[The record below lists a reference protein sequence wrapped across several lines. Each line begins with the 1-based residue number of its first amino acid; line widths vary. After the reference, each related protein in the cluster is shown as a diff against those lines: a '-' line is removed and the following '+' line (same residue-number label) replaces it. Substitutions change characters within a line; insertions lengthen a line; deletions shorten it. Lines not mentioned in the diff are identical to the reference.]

1 MALKKFVSICD
12 KLSQFEVDTHVTSL
26 SEVSVFTLQVRR
38 DRVQAFQFR
47 ALLDLPQISH
57 ESGKALQDHQNALQ
71 ASIRAFEHCGL
82 PVTTWGGMFVFFCS
96 IKLSKNTLSLWE
108 QSLGDKTAIPE
119 WQMMDDFLTE
129 RFRTLEAVENTT
141 AMAISVP
148 TSKPPRN
155 PIPATRKATTFEAK
169 VTTKP
174 KSCDLC
180 MKENHP
186 VRRCPRFLQMTVPE
200 RVAYIKKKSLCLN
213 CFARGHQVK
222 DCPSQHNCFTC
233 KGRHNTL
240 LHKDAR
246 PENNPTSVPAQP
258 SSHNIVRTYFTS
270 EARSSRDK
278 LLGTAIVDF
287 WQKGTTYASRAL
299 LDPASEANFISERM
313 FRLMKLP
320 FQTVRAEVT
329 GINGKVNRTLKV
341 CHISIRSSHGPP
353 VQIEIEAFVLSQVAD
368 DLPSCTIA
376 QATLEGMPNIPLADP
391 SFRLKAKIDLLLG
404 IDVIP
409 AVTLSGIQ
417 TEVCGSLMAQETRF
431 GWVIS
436 GPLQGVPVSSCAAF
450 TTRVA
455 VSREEGLETLL
466 TRFWEVED
474 LPGKPVG
481 DSDSVCEVNFQKTTR
496 RDVSG
501 RYTVSLP
508 FRDPTNINLGH
519 SRPGALAQ
527 FLKNESRLLK
537 NIPAKTEYDAVIQEY
552 LDLGHMRQVPFD
564 GTNNNFYLPHHAVFK
579 PDSTTTKVRVVFN
592 ASSKST
598 NGVSLNDILYPG
610 PVLQSDLTTQILK
623 WRFFRVV
630 FNADITKM
638 YRQIMVDPIH
648 TPFQRILFRNKE
660 GQLGDYE
667 LNTVTF
673 GINCA
678 PFLAI
683 RVLQQLASDVQSKFP
698 LASDIIK
705 SYMYVDDV
713 LAGAHNETT
722 AIAMVNELQDALGSA
737 GFPLRKWTSN
747 VKSVLSCIPKSHLLN
762 ADFLDI
768 EEASTAKTLG
778 IRWKATTDEFYFVIS
793 PQDVKPAYTK
803 REVLGQIAKLFD
815 PAGWLAPFAIQA
827 KVFMQELWLQEL
839 GWDDQLPSELH
850 HRWQD
855 FTKSYSF
862 LDQIRIPRWV
872 LHDPNSDIQF
882 HYSTVVLSWLNKPP
896 CTWTTFVANRVAKIV
911 TATNDAPW
919 NHVSS
924 ENNPADLPSRGLSAQ
939 ELVHK
944 DLWWHGPPWL
954 REPQESWQRATPL
967 PLDTALEKRV
977 VKVHVAIA
985 KPANE
990 ILSRFSNLARA
1001 LRVIAY
1007 VIRFGRRCRKLPNDY
1022 SGEVTSSEINQVL
1035 QALIRV
1041 TQRDYF
1047 PTEHRCL
1054 QQKKS
1059 LPTSSTI
1066 LNLNPFIDVSGV
1078 IRACGRVQQAAALSY
1093 DERNPILLPV
1103 VSPLSRLLVLFT
1115 HQISLHGGSQ
1125 LVVRLIR
1132 QRYWI
1137 PRLRN
1142 LVKSVV
1148 NSCKVCV
1155 IYKRRLQSQLIGTL
1169 PTQRT
1174 TFARP
1179 FTTTGI
1185 DFAGPFD
1192 IKSFTGRACRI
1203 SKGYVCVFVCFSTKA
1218 IHLEATSDLSTEAFL
1233 AAFARFV
1240 SRRGCPQQVQSD
1252 NGKNFVGASR
1262 VLEKD
1267 FLSSTQQKIL
1277 SHYSHQNLS
1286 WHFIP
1291 PGAPHMGGLWEAGVK
1306 SFKTLFYKATCNQ
1319 RYTFEEFSTLLAKV
1333 EACLNS
1339 RPISPMSEDPTDSLA
1354 LTPGHFLIGGPLL
1367 SVTEPE
1373 IKDQVPSIIN
1383 RWQRLKAV
1391 SQHFCTRWKDEYL
1404 KELHKRNKW
1413 RFNSKNLEVG
1423 DLVVLKD
1430 DNLPFNEWRLGRI
1443 HQTHPGSDG
1452 NVRVVELL
1460 TARGIVKRP
1469 VANFLI
1475 FVNLDPVSMAPRP
1488 RSVQASKEERRCSRG
1503 TESFR
1508 CRVCRGTHP
1517 LNRCRRFLRLN
1528 VEKRMRAVL
1537 ANKYCANCL
1546 AHQHSGGSC
1555 LSGDKCRICEG
1566 DHHTL
1571 LHFHEQPRRRTPS
1584 SVVRRVT
1591 PESSRRRVAPTPASD
1606 PKLTLTTLL
1615 QHRNPHLM
1623 PTAMVRIETEG
1634 KTFDVKALVD
1644 PCSAVSSMATSLAT
1658 AFKLTAV
1665 NIGAEKAVAAVIRS
1679 PISEGWRLEA
1689 ILKVVDGLCCRTPSA
1704 PVDPQIAKKFEGIVL
1719 ADETFYRPSSV
1730 SLVLGADVITE
1741 VMLEGSLPGV
1751 GGRPIAMRTVCGWTL
1766 SGACH

>member
-1 MALKKFVSICD
+1 
-12 KLSQFEVDTHVTSL
+12 
-26 SEVSVFTLQVRR
+26 
-38 DRVQAFQFR
+38 
-47 ALLDLPQISH
+47 
-57 ESGKALQDHQNALQ
+57 
-71 ASIRAFEHCGL
+71 
-82 PVTTWGGMFVFFCS
+82 
-96 IKLSKNTLSLWE
+96 
-108 QSLGDKTAIPE
+108 
-119 WQMMDDFLTE
+119 
-129 RFRTLEAVENTT
+129 
-141 AMAISVP
+141 
-148 TSKPPRN
+148 
-155 PIPATRKATTFEAK
+155 
-169 VTTKP
+169 
-174 KSCDLC
+174 
-180 MKENHP
+180 
-186 VRRCPRFLQMTVPE
+186 
-200 RVAYIKKKSLCLN
+200 
-213 CFARGHQVK
+213 
-222 DCPSQHNCFTC
+222 
-233 KGRHNTL
+233 
-240 LHKDAR
+240 
-246 PENNPTSVPAQP
+246 
-258 SSHNIVRTYFTS
+258 
-270 EARSSRDK
+270 
-278 LLGTAIVDF
+278 
-287 WQKGTTYASRAL
+287 
-299 LDPASEANFISERM
+299 
-313 FRLMKLP
+313 
-320 FQTVRAEVT
+320 
-329 GINGKVNRTLKV
+329 
-341 CHISIRSSHGPP
+341 
-353 VQIEIEAFVLSQVAD
+353 
-368 DLPSCTIA
+368 
-376 QATLEGMPNIPLADP
+376 
-391 SFRLKAKIDLLLG
+391 
-404 IDVIP
+404 
-409 AVTLSGIQ
+409 
-417 TEVCGSLMAQETRF
+417 
-431 GWVIS
+431 
-436 GPLQGVPVSSCAAF
+436 
-450 TTRVA
+450 
-455 VSREEGLETLL
+455 
-466 TRFWEVED
+466 
-474 LPGKPVG
+474 
-481 DSDSVCEVNFQKTTR
+481 
-496 RDVSG
+496 
-501 RYTVSLP
+501 
-508 FRDPTNINLGH
+508 
-519 SRPGALAQ
+519 
-527 FLKNESRLLK
+527 
-537 NIPAKTEYDAVIQEY
+537 
-552 LDLGHMRQVPFD
+552 MRQVPFD

-598 NGVSLNDILYPG
+598 NGRAYGAAIYVRVSNDQGISCCLLAAKSRVAPVKTVSLPRLELCG
-610 PVLQSDLTTQILK
+610 ATLLAELAAAVL
-623 WRFFRVV
+623 
-630 FNADITKM
+630 
-638 YRQIMVDPIH
+638 P
-648 TPFQRILFRNKE
+648 
-660 GQLGDYE
+660 
-667 LNTVTF
+667 
-673 GINCA
+673 
-678 PFLAI
+678 
-683 RVLQQLASDVQSKFP
+683 
-698 LASDIIK
+698 
-705 SYMYVDDV
+705 
-713 LAGAHNETT
+713 
-722 AIAMVNELQDALGSA
+722 
-737 GFPLRKWTSN
+737 
-747 VKSVLSCIPKSHLLN
+747 
-762 ADFLDI
+762 
-768 EEASTAKTLG
+768 
-778 IRWKATTDEFYFVIS
+778 
-793 PQDVKPAYTK
+793 
-803 REVLGQIAKLFD
+803 
-815 PAGWLAPFAIQA
+815 
-827 KVFMQELWLQEL
+827 
-839 GWDDQLPSELH
+839 QLPVDNAEAFY
-850 HRWQD
+850 W
-855 FTKSYSF
+855 
-862 LDQIRIPRWV
+862 
-872 LHDPNSDIQF
+872 SD
-882 HYSTVVLSWLNKPP
+882 STVVLSWLNKPP

-919 NHVSS
+919 NHVRS
-924 ENNPADLPSRGLSAQ
+924 EDNPADLPSRGLSAQ

-1066 LNLNPFIDVSGV
+1066 LNLNPFIDASGV

-1155 IYKRRLQSQLIGTL
+1155 IYKRRLQSQLMGTL
-1169 PTQRT
+1169 PAQRT

-1267 FLSSTQQKIL
+1267 FLNSTQQKIL

-1306 SFKTLFYKATCNQ
+1306 SFKTLFYKATSNQ

-1354 LTPGHFLIGGPLL
+1354 LTPGHFLVGGPLL

-1413 RFNSKNLEVG
+1413 RFPSKNLEVG

-1469 VANFLI
+1469 VAKLI
-1475 FVNLDPVSMAPRP
+1475 FLPP
-1488 RSVQASKEERRCSRG
+1488 EERIQ
-1503 TESFR
+1503 
-1508 CRVCRGTHP
+1508 THY
-1517 LNRCRRFLRLN
+1517 
-1528 VEKRMRAVL
+1528 V
-1537 ANKYCANCL
+1537 
-1546 AHQHSGGSC
+1546 
-1555 LSGDKCRICEG
+1555 
-1566 DHHTL
+1566 
-1571 LHFHEQPRRRTPS
+1571 
-1584 SVVRRVT
+1584 
-1591 PESSRRRVAPTPASD
+1591 
-1606 PKLTLTTLL
+1606 KL
-1615 QHRNPHLM
+1615 Q
-1623 PTAMVRIETEG
+1623 
-1634 KTFDVKALVD
+1634 
-1644 PCSAVSSMATSLAT
+1644 
-1658 AFKLTAV
+1658 
-1665 NIGAEKAVAAVIRS
+1665 
-1679 PISEGWRLEA
+1679 
-1689 ILKVVDGLCCRTPSA
+1689 
-1704 PVDPQIAKKFEGIVL
+1704 
-1719 ADETFYRPSSV
+1719 
-1730 SLVLGADVITE
+1730 
-1741 VMLEGSLPGV
+1741 
-1751 GGRPIAMRTVCGWTL
+1751 
-1766 SGACH
+1766 

>member
-1 MALKKFVSICD
+1 MSTSPSKDEKAAENTSAPSKSSIAAPGQRQRSTSPTTPPSRVFQTLSSPLTLKSAPSSTTFQQATSEPRRASQKEVKSLVPLPQILVTAPRVTRSETKRVLAASTMALKKFVSICD

-38 DRVQAFQFR
+38 DRVQALWEKVEQEYEKCEALSDGKDDSSEDLAIQAKYDKCYQVYERCTARLNELIHEGSAPTPPNRHAPTSAPAERGCRLPPIDTEVFSGDYLKWPTFRDLFTAIYKGDSRISPVEKLYHLLAKTRGEANLIVAKFPLTNDGFETAWNALKQRFENKRLIVNSQFR

-96 IKLSKNTLSLWE
+96 IKLPKNTLSLWE

-155 PIPATRKATTFEAK
+155 PIPATRKANTFEAK

-240 LHKDAR
+240 
-246 PENNPTSVPAQP
+246 
-258 SSHNIVRTYFTS
+258 
-270 EARSSRDK
+270 
-278 LLGTAIVDF
+278 
-287 WQKGTTYASRAL
+287 
-299 LDPASEANFISERM
+299 
-313 FRLMKLP
+313 
-320 FQTVRAEVT
+320 
-329 GINGKVNRTLKV
+329 
-341 CHISIRSSHGPP
+341 
-353 VQIEIEAFVLSQVAD
+353 
-368 DLPSCTIA
+368 
-376 QATLEGMPNIPLADP
+376 
-391 SFRLKAKIDLLLG
+391 
-404 IDVIP
+404 
-409 AVTLSGIQ
+409 Q

-537 NIPAKTEYDAVIQEY
+537 NIPTKTEYDAVIQEY

-610 PVLQSDLTTQILK
+610 PVLQSDLTTQILN

-747 VKSVLSCIPKSHLLN
+747 VKS
-762 ADFLDI
+762 
-768 EEASTAKTLG
+768 
-778 IRWKATTDEFYFVIS
+778 
-793 PQDVKPAYTK
+793 

-815 PAGWLAPFAIQA
+815 PAGWLAPFVIQA

-882 HYSTVVLSWLNKPP
+882 HCFCDASQRAYGAAIYVRVSNDQGISCCLLAAKSRVAPVKTVSLPRLELCGATLLAELAAAVLPQLPVDNAEAFYWSDSTVVLSWLNKPP
-896 CTWTTFVANRVAKIV
+896 RTWTTFVANRVAKIV

-924 ENNPADLPSRGLSAQ
+924 EDNPADLPSRGLSAQ

-1155 IYKRRLQSQLIGTL
+1155 IYKRRLQSQLMGTL
-1169 PTQRT
+1169 PAQRT

-1354 LTPGHFLIGGPLL
+1354 LTPGHFLVGGPLL

-1373 IKDQVPSIIN
+1373 FKDQVPSIIN

-1413 RFNSKNLEVG
+1413 RFPSKNLEVG
-1423 DLVVLKD
+1423 DLVVFKD

-1469 VANFLI
+1469 VAK
-1475 FVNLDPVSMAPRP
+1475 SAP
-1488 RSVQASKEERRCSRG
+1488 EEYQPYYS
-1503 TESFR
+1503 SF
-1508 CRVCRGTHP
+1508 
-1517 LNRCRRFLRLN
+1517 
-1528 VEKRMRAVL
+1528 
-1537 ANKYCANCL
+1537 
-1546 AHQHSGGSC
+1546 
-1555 LSGDKCRICEG
+1555 
-1566 DHHTL
+1566 
-1571 LHFHEQPRRRTPS
+1571 PS
-1584 SVVRRVT
+1584 I
-1591 PESSRRRVAPTPASD
+1591 SD
-1606 PKLTLTTLL
+1606 PL
-1615 QHRNPHLM
+1615 
-1623 PTAMVRIETEG
+1623 
-1634 KTFDVKALVD
+1634 
-1644 PCSAVSSMATSLAT
+1644 
-1658 AFKLTAV
+1658 
-1665 NIGAEKAVAAVIRS
+1665 
-1679 PISEGWRLEA
+1679 
-1689 ILKVVDGLCCRTPSA
+1689 
-1704 PVDPQIAKKFEGIVL
+1704 
-1719 ADETFYRPSSV
+1719 
-1730 SLVLGADVITE
+1730 
-1741 VMLEGSLPGV
+1741 
-1751 GGRPIAMRTVCGWTL
+1751 
-1766 SGACH
+1766 